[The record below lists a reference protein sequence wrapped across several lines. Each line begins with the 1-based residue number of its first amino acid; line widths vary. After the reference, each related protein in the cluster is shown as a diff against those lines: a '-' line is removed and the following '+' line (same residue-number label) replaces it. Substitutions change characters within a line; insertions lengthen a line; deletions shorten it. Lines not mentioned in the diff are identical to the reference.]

1 MGHSLLLRPEPTFSF
16 ETFVGVTSFDAS
28 TSTSQQNLKMR
39 FENCSRFRPKIL
51 DFEKR
56 ERRTFLKRE
65 KSPKNRIKVN

>member
-28 TSTSQQNLKMR
+28 TSQQNLKMR

-56 ERRTFLKRE
+56 ETHIFEERKE
-65 KSPKNRIKVN
+65 SKESD